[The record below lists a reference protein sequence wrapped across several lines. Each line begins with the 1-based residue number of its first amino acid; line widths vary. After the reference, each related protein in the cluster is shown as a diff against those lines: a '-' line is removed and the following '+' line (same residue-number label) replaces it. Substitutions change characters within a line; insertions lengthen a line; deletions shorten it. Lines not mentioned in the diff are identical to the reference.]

1 MHSLRWWRVNIIGY
15 CRVSTQEQ
23 ADSGLGLA
31 AQRTA
36 LTAESTRRGWNL
48 TLIEDEG
55 YSAKSLNRPG
65 IRKALAML
73 ANGEVDGLAVAR
85 LDRLSRSVLD
95 FANTVALSNK
105 QGWSLALLDLGVD
118 TATPNGKLVAGLM
131 SQIAEWEREII
142 GARTR
147 LALAEARS
155 RGTRLGR
162 PRRIDPPLLARIVD
176 LKTTGHSHRA
186 IAATLTA
193 EGVSTPTGLS
203 RWHHGSI
210 AGYLDSAAL
219 DPPTVDVEP
228 SESTARRRKKAS

>member
-1 MHSLRWWRVNIIGY
+1 MNIIGY
-15 CRVSTQEQ
+15 LRVSTQEQ

-31 AQRTA
+31 AQLTA
-36 LTAESTRRGWNL
+36 LTAEAERRGWDL
-48 TLIEDEG
+48 TLITDEG
-55 YSAKSLNRPG
+55 FSAASLDRPG

-73 ANGEVDGLAVAR
+73 AKGEADGLAVAR

-131 SQIAEWEREII
+131 AQIAEWEREII
-142 GARTR
+142 AARTR
-147 LALAEARS
+147 LALAEARA

-162 PRRIDPPLLARIVD
+162 PRRIDPPLLARIVN
-176 LKTTGHSHRA
+176 LQASGQSHRA

-193 EGVSTPTGLS
+193 EGVTTPTGLT

-210 AGYLDSAAL
+210 AGYLTSAVL
-219 DPPTVDVEP
+219 DPPQSGVETT
-228 SESTARRRKKAS
+228 SSTARRHKKAS